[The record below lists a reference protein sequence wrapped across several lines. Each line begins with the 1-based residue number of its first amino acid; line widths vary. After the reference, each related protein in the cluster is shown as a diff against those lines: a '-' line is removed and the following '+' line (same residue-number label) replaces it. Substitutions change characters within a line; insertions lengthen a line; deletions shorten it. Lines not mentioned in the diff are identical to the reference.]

1 MGKIYLIGWGEVE
14 GQPAENI
21 KAGDTLMWN
30 FGIKS
35 EVLSIDKITPK
46 SITITTK
53 GSNGKEYR
61 RTLRKSTLVCIQ

>member
-14 GQPAENI
+14 GRPAENI

-30 FGIKS
+30 YGLKS
-35 EVLSIDKITPK
+35 EVLSIDKVTPK

-53 GSNGKEYR
+53 VCNGKEYKR
-61 RTLRKSTLVCIQ
+61 ILRKSTLVCIL

>member
-35 EVLSIDKITPK
+35 EVLSIDKVTPK

-53 GSNGKEYR
+53 GSNGKEYK
-61 RTLRKSTLVCIQ
+61 RTLRKSTLVCIM